1 MLVEFGN
8 LRCVENLNIIFSVIN
23 YIDIYIICIYKMEY
37 PYERVEAINIYKLEY
52 LILFTVNI
60 LFSHFNNLTE

>member
-23 YIDIYIICIYKMEY
+23 YIDIYKMEY
-37 PYERVEAINIYKLEY
+37 PYERVEVINI
-52 LILFTVNI
+52 
-60 LFSHFNNLTE
+60 

>member
-1 MLVEFGN
+1 MLVEFSN

-37 PYERVEAINIYKLEY
+37 L
-52 LILFTVNI
+52 
-60 LFSHFNNLTE
+60 